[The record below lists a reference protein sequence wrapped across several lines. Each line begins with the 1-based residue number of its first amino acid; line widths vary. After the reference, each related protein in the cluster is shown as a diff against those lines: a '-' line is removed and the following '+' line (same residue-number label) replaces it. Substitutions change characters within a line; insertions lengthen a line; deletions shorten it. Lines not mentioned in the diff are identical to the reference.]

1 MRKQAL
7 KIRLGGGWAFFSN
20 VRPNMQML
28 GTVQDGMQIGALV
41 QTAEGGYAQVNGDIL
56 RPLNTSKVEHA
67 LDSVTKTSRRQP
79 GSAIDQAPKAQVA
92 EPTIVVKKKRRIA
105 IPTPT

>member
-1 MRKQAL
+1 
-7 KIRLGGGWAFFSN
+7 
-20 VRPNMQML
+20 MQML
-28 GTVQDGMQIGALV
+28 GTVQDGLQIGALV
-41 QTAEGGYAQVNGDIL
+41 QTAEGGYAQVNGDFL

-79 GSAIDQAPKAQVA
+79 GPAMDQVPKAPVG

-105 IPTPT
+105 IPVRT